1 MTITIHRGGEI
12 MPPYKGGR
20 PPKYDLDGMDVGDW
34 FLMPAG
40 AATTDITPLIAYRRR
55 ARGWD
60 RVYRT
65 RTIDGRVKVQR
76 VK

>member
-1 MTITIHRGGEI
+1 MTLTIYHDGEL
-12 MPPYKGGR
+12 MPPRTGR
-20 PPKYDLDGMDVGDW
+20 PTKYHFLDDMEVGDFVW
-34 FLMPAG
+34 LPHG
-40 AATTDITPLIAYRRR
+40 SHTTDITPHIAYRRK

-65 RTIDGRVKVQR
+65 RTINGRVKVQR